1 MGRKR
6 RGLSLSEVVVALGLT
21 SIAVFALVSLQLASM
36 RWKTHSAVRQRASL
50 LASSLL
56 DETVSK
62 LRIRFTDLGL
72 ERPRQVHSQQPE
84 FEYQIHLADDD
95 LDPSTDL
102 SNCTLKSV
110 EVVVFWKER
119 TGEKSFRLFSR
130 VYHDR

>member
-1 MGRKR
+1 MGRKQP
-6 RGLSLSEVVVALGLT
+6 GLSLSEVVVALGLT
-21 SIAVFALVSLQLASM
+21 GIAVFALVSLQLASM
-36 RWKTHSAVRQRASL
+36 RWKAHSAVRQRASL

-62 LRIRFTDLGL
+62 LRIRFADLSL
-72 ERPRQVHSQQPE
+72 ERPRQVHPQQPE
-84 FEYQIHLADDD
+84 FEYQVHLADDD

-102 SNCTLKSV
+102 SSCTLKSV

>member
-36 RWKTHSAVRQRASL
+36 RWKTHSAARQRASL

>member
-62 LRIRFTDLGL
+62 LRIRFTDLSL